1 MSTSHREI
9 LKSSS
14 IVGGAQAINYVV
26 ALLRTK
32 AVALL
37 LGPSGVGLVG
47 LYVSAIGLVG
57 TFAQF
62 GINESGVREV
72 AAAAGTNN
80 AERIAATAK
89 TLRRICWASGI
100 LGWVLTAALAWPLA
114 KWTFGSPEHAWAIAI
129 LGSAVLLDLVAGG
142 QRALLQGVRRIG
154 DLARMQIASAIIATV
169 LSVSVYWWL
178 GQDGI
183 LPVIILTSLVQLG
196 TSWWFSRR
204 IELAPVQ
211 QTWSETWRN
220 SAALLQLGS
229 AFMYGALLT
238 AVVGLA
244 IRALVVRD
252 LGIEAAG
259 IYQAAWA
266 LSGMFGSFVLQA
278 MATDFYPRLT
288 AAADDNPTMSRLVNE
303 QIEIGILIALPGV
316 LGAIAFAPR
325 LISLFYTREFLGA
338 SELLEWFAVGVFVQ
352 VVTWPIGFIQRAK
365 GASWWVFIS
374 QTHVNVLSLGLAFA
388 GMRYFGL
395 VGLASSLVVAGIVH
409 GILVR
414 FIAMRLA
421 QYRPS
426 RRCLIAIALSGLAIS
441 ASLILTAFLPGHAG
455 LAAGGLLCLVASVIC
470 LRTLA
475 GVVGKES
482 RVYSALLKLP
492 GANFVVRR

>member
-1 MSTSHREI
+1 MVTSHREI

-26 ALLRTK
+26 GLLRTK

-100 LGWVLTAALAWPLA
+100 FGWVLTVALAWPLA

-129 LGSAVLLDLVAGG
+129 LGSAVLLDLVSGG

-178 GQDGI
+178 GQNGI

-211 QTWSETWRN
+211 QTWAETWRN
-220 SAALLQLGS
+220 SAGLVQLGS
-229 AFMYGALLT
+229 AFMYGALL
-238 AVVGLA
+238 AGAVGLA

-266 LSGMFGSFVLQA
+266 LSGMFGAFVLQA
-278 MATDFYPRLT
+278 MGTDFYPRLT
-288 AAADDNPTMSRLVNE
+288 AAASDDLQVTKLVNE
-303 QIEIGILIALPGV
+303 QMEVGMLLALPGV
-316 LGAIAFAPR
+316 LGAIAFAPW
-325 LISLFYTREFLGA
+325 LMSLFYSKQFLVGG
-338 SELLEWFAVGVFVQ
+338 ELLAWFAAGVFVQ
-352 VVTWPIGFIQRAK
+352 VITWPMGMIQRAK
-365 GASWWVFIS
+365 GSTGWIFAS
-374 QTHVNVLSLGLAFA
+374 QTHLNLLNLLLVFAGVRFFGLAAAAWAF
-388 GMRYFGL
+388 
-395 VGLASSLVVAGIVH
+395 VVAGAIH
-409 GILVR
+409 GFVVR
-414 FIAMRLA
+414 FIAGRLA
-421 QYRPS
+421 QYKTS
-426 RRCLIAIALSGLAIS
+426 KECSVILFLSALAI
-441 ASLILTAFLPGHAG
+441 
-455 LAAGGLLCLVASVIC
+455 LLCGLVRWGMTGVPAMMACGAVVLVSSVLC
-470 LRTLA
+470 LRALA
-475 GVVGKES
+475 RATGSDSRLSVLIGKF
-482 RVYSALLKLP
+482 P
-492 GANFVVRR
+492 GARLLLR

>member
-1 MSTSHREI
+1 MTTSSYGQI

-26 ALLRTK
+26 GLLRTK

-89 TLRRICWASGI
+89 TLRRVCWASGI

-129 LGSAVLLDLVAGG
+129 LGSAVLLDLMAGG
-142 QRALLQGVRRIG
+142 QRALLQGVRKIG
-154 DLARMQIASAIIATV
+154 DLARMQIASALIATV
-169 LSVSVYWWL
+169 LSISVYWWL

-183 LPVIILTSLVQLG
+183 LPVIILTALVQLG

-211 QTWSETWRN
+211 QTWSETWHN
-220 SAALLQLGS
+220 SVVLFRLGS
-229 AFMYGALLT
+229 AFMYGALL
-238 AVVGLA
+238 AGAVGLA
-244 IRALVVRD
+244 IRALIVRD

-266 LSGMFGSFVLQA
+266 LSGMFGVFVLQA
-278 MATDFYPRLT
+278 MGTDFYPRLT
-288 AAADDNPTMSRLVNE
+288 AAASDDLQVTKLVNE
-303 QIEIGILIALPGV
+303 QMEVGMLLALPGV
-316 LGAIAFAPR
+316 LGAIVFAPW
-325 LISLFYTREFLGA
+325 LMSLFYSKQFL
-338 SELLEWFAVGVFVQ
+338 
-352 VVTWPIGFIQRAK
+352 
-365 GASWWVFIS
+365 
-374 QTHVNVLSLGLAFA
+374 
-388 GMRYFGL
+388 
-395 VGLASSLVVAGIVH
+395 
-409 GILVR
+409 
-414 FIAMRLA
+414 
-421 QYRPS
+421 
-426 RRCLIAIALSGLAIS
+426 
-441 ASLILTAFLPGHAG
+441 
-455 LAAGGLLCLVASVIC
+455 AGG
-470 LRTLA
+470 
-475 GVVGKES
+475 
-482 RVYSALLKLP
+482 
-492 GANFVVRR
+492 